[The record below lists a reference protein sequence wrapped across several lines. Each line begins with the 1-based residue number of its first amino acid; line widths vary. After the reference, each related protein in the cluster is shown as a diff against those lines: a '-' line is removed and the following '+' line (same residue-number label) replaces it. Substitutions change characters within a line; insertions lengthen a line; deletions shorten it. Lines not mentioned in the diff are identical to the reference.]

1 MAYPNDSGALWAVGY
16 SMVKRSLAAT
26 ALLLVAACTN
36 PWAEDR
42 LSEAERVRDG
52 WYELSPKPAL
62 EARYCYRTL
71 ARVDCF
77 DRPLDDEMNRQVGS
91 FHMLA
96 VDAN

>member
-1 MAYPNDSGALWAVGY
+1 MAYPNDSGALWAVGC
-16 SMVKRSLAAT
+16 SMVKLSLAAA

-52 WYELSPKPAL
+52 WYEPSSPAL

-77 DRPLDDEMNRQVGS
+77 DQPLVSEKDRQVGS

-96 VDAN
+96 EDAN